1 MKVNFVITII
11 MTLLVSSCDNTN
23 EADFQEA
30 KQLNKLENY
39 EESNRVLN
47 SLVGKKYKLDSV
59 YFLLGKNYFNIEN
72 DKSKFDE
79 EPTDY
84 SHVIEFFDKA
94 ILENPQFFAAYKS
107 RIKANHNQGLHK
119 LNLKQI
125 NEAIKLFKDSTSL
138 ILDRGITKYMLGD
151 YEGGENEIN
160 SFLKYENIDT
170 SHLIYA
176 YRFLGLIHHNRFEFH
191 EAVEDF
197 TVAIGLDTVNTD
209 PYLYLN
215 RGDAYQNLGYKKNAC
230 QDYSDAL
237 NRGLFNVL
245 YYLKEYCN

>member
-30 KQLNKLENY
+30 KQLRKLENY
-39 EESNRVLN
+39 EESNRVLY

-59 YFLLGKNYFNIEN
+59 YFLLGKNYFSIEK
-72 DKSKFDE
+72 DKYNFDE

-84 SHVIEFFDKA
+84 SQSIEFFDKA
-94 ILENPQFFAAYKS
+94 ILENPQYFSAYIS
-107 RIKANHNQGLHK
+107 RIRANHNQDLHK

-138 ILDRGITKYMLGD
+138 ILYRGITKYSLGD
-151 YEGGENEIN
+151 YDGGEIEIN
-160 SFLKYENIDT
+160 SFLKSENIDT
-170 SHLIYA
+170 SHLIVA
-176 YRFLGLIHHNRFEFH
+176 YRFLGLIHYEKFEFH

-209 PYLYLN
+209 SHLFLN
-215 RGDAYQNLGYKKNAC
+215 RGNAYKDLRDKKNAC

-237 NRGLFNVL
+237 NRGLFTVL
-245 YYLKEYCN
+245 NYLNDYCN